1 MRCRVLVIRTYR
13 KKGIKKIKTL
23 KQTLLIIAPILV
35 FSPRVLRIAFNM
47 KLPKPLTLGMII
59 FGMILIGISMG
70 LKDKN
75 NM

>member
-1 MRCRVLVIRTYR
+1 M
-13 KKGIKKIKTL
+13 KTS

-35 FSPRVLRIAFNM
+35 FYPRVLRTAFNM

-70 LKDKN
+70 LKDKK